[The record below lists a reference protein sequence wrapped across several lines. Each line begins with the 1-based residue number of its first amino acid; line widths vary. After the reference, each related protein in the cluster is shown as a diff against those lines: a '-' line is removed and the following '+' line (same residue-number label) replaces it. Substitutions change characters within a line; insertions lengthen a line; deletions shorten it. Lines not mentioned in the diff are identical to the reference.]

1 MHSPPVNRRPVA
13 WLALACFAG
22 LALPAQPQPENC
34 WAPDKMQPVEA
45 GIARATPVTEWQEDL
60 EFAGSLL
67 KQLPTLRRIP
77 EKRLR
82 NNLFLGHFIA
92 GFGHF
97 ARVSAMLYPPAAWA
111 EGECGLGKGADYFNS
126 GHVNITC
133 NDPRLIFEH
142 QPYAVR
148 ELEAYFEPP
157 AAARLGDE
165 TLYHAGENWVVVLT
179 PNRQPPWVPITVAEY
194 LQFKTEEAEQRLA
207 GLEAT
212 LAEISRPFA
221 PTPESLE
228 LLAAFR
234 NTDPAQAEQL
244 QQTIDETR
252 RIWEENASAGRKQY
266 AELIQEQ
273 QKLIA
278 EIAAY
283 RSNLT
288 AAERSAAARLGDG
301 RFDLAAGG
309 TLERGKIVRLN
320 PALSQGENLSRR
332 IQLIV
337 VNVFA
342 NDQSLWDEL
351 AQALRE
357 VDYPALRRLLR

>member
-1 MHSPPVNRRPVA
+1 MYSPHVNRRPIAWVA
-13 WLALACFAG
+13 VALFAG
-22 LALPAQPQPENC
+22 LALPAPPQAGNC

-45 GIARATPVTEWQEDL
+45 GVARATPVAEWKKDF

-67 KQLPTLRRIP
+67 KQLRTLRRIP

-82 NNLFLGHFIA
+82 NNIYLGHFIA

-97 ARVSAMLYPPAAWA
+97 ARVSAMLYPPEAWA
-111 EGECGLGKGADYFNS
+111 EGECGLSKGADFFNS
-126 GHVNITC
+126 GHVDITC

-142 QPYAVR
+142 QPDAVR

-165 TLYHAGENWVVVLT
+165 ILYHAGENWVVVLT

-194 LQFKTEEAEQRLA
+194 LQFKTQEAER
-207 GLEAT
+207 GLVELET
-212 LAEISRPFA
+212 KLTEISKPFA

-228 LLAAFR
+228 LLAEFKK
-234 NTDPAQAEQL
+234 TDPAQAEQL
-244 QQTIDETR
+244 QQTIAETR
-252 RIWEENASAGRKQY
+252 RIWEENSIAGRERY
-266 AELIQEQ
+266 GELIQKQ

-288 AAERSAAARLGDG
+288 DAERGAPVRLGDG

-309 TLERGKIVRLN
+309 TRDRGRIVRCN
-320 PALSQGENLSRR
+320 PALSQGENPTRR

-337 VNVFA
+337 VSVFA

-351 AQALRE
+351 VQALRE
-357 VDYPALRRLLR
+357 VDYPALRQLLR

>member
-1 MHSPPVNRRPVA
+1 MYSPHVNRRAVA
-13 WLALACFAG
+13 WLALAFFAG

-34 WAPDKMQPVEA
+34 WAPDKMQSVEA
-45 GIARATPVTEWQEDL
+45 SIARATPVAEWQKDL
-60 EFAGSLL
+60 EFAGNLL
-67 KQLPTLRRIP
+67 KQVRTLRRIP

-82 NNLFLGHFIA
+82 NNIYLGHPVP

-97 ARVSAMLYPPAAWA
+97 ARVSAMLYPPAGWA
-111 EGECGLGKGADYFNS
+111 AGECGLGKGADYFNS
-126 GHVNITC
+126 GHVDITC

-142 QPYAVR
+142 QPHAVR
-148 ELEAYFEPP
+148 ELQAYFEPP

-194 LQFKTEEAEQRLA
+194 LQFKTQEAEKRLA
-207 GLEAT
+207 ELETT
-212 LAEISRPFA
+212 LTEISKPFA

-228 LLAAFR
+228 LIAEFR
-234 NTDPAQAEQL
+234 KTDPAQAEQL
-244 QQTIDETR
+244 QQTIAETR
-252 RIWEENASAGRKQY
+252 RIWEENSIAGRKQY
-266 AELIQEQ
+266 GELIQEQ

-288 AAERSAAARLGDG
+288 TAERGAPARLGDG

-309 TLERGKIVRLN
+309 TLDRGKIVRLN
-320 PALSQGENLSRR
+320 PALSQGENPTRR

-342 NDQSLWDEL
+342 NDQTLWDEL

>member
-1 MHSPPVNRRPVA
+1 MNSPCVNRRPVA
-13 WLALACFAG
+13 WLALVFFAG
-22 LALPAQPQPENC
+22 LAPPAQPQSENC

-45 GIARATPVTEWQEDL
+45 GIARATPLAEWKKDF
-60 EFAGSLL
+60 EFAGNLL
-67 KQLPTLRRIP
+67 KQVRTLRRISG
-77 EKRLR
+77 KRLR
-82 NNLFLGHFIA
+82 NNIYLGHFIA

-97 ARVSAMLYPPAAWA
+97 ARVSAMLYPPPAWA

-142 QPYAVR
+142 QPQAVR
-148 ELEAYFEPP
+148 ELQAYFEPP
-157 AAARLGDE
+157 AVARLGDE

-179 PNRQPPWVPITVAEY
+179 PNRLPPWVPISVAEY
-194 LQFKTEEAEQRLA
+194 LQFKAQEQEKKLAE
-207 GLEAT
+207 LETT
-212 LAEISRPFA
+212 LAEISKPFA

-228 LLAAFR
+228 LLAALR
-234 NTDPAQAEQL
+234 KTDPAQAEQL

-252 RIWEENASAGRKQY
+252 KIWEENSIAGRKQY
-266 AELIQEQ
+266 GELIQEQ

-283 RSNLT
+283 RSDLT
-288 AAERSAAARLGDG
+288 AAERGAPARLGDG

-309 TLERGKIVRLN
+309 TRDRGKIVRLN
-320 PALSQGENLSRR
+320 PALGQGGNPTRR

-342 NDQSLWDEL
+342 NDPSLWDEL